1 MTDFAELT
9 SLPGTDRE
17 RSWLER
23 RLTFL
28 SEKEKYIVSAIII
41 GRQPA
46 SMAEAINQLLTIGDY
61 EVCFPAGS
69 YRELGEF
76 YLRHEAKLPDNA
88 LWTLS
93 SLDGCTR
100 TSIPDCSSEIAS
112 WFIPLRRQR
121 SITRIK
127 TILSPKTTIGV
138 SW

>member
-41 GRQPA
+41 GGQPA

-88 LWTLS
+88 FPYVDFEQFGWLYEDKHPGLFI
-93 SLDGCTR
+93 GNCFENR
-100 TSIPDCSSEIAS
+100 T
-112 WFIPLRRQR
+112 
-121 SITRIK
+121 K
-127 TILSPKTTIGV
+127 V
-138 SW
+138 SFA

>member
-46 SMAEAINQLLTIGDY
+46 SMAEGTMRSA
-61 EVCFPAGS
+61 FP
-69 YRELGEF
+69 L
-76 YLRHEAKLPDNA
+76 EATAN
-88 LWTLS
+88 
-93 SLDGCTR
+93 
-100 TSIPDCSSEIAS
+100 
-112 WFIPLRRQR
+112 
-121 SITRIK
+121 
-127 TILSPKTTIGV
+127 
-138 SW
+138 